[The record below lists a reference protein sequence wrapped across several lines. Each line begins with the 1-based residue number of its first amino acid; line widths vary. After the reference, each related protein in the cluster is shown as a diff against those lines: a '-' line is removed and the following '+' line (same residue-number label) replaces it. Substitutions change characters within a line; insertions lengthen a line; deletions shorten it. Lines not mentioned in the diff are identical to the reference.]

1 MAVGLDALASAD
13 ASMLSEQLSGLA
25 ERIVLG
31 DVTGKNQILDAALL
45 VQRATRTQTDEGVA
59 RLSRTLPDRL
69 RLRYIGPQPLTPSST
84 ASWQVSRYGP
94 DHWPLPGHSP
104 RCEAL
109 LGLLSR

>member
-1 MAVGLDALASAD
+1 LGEAMAVGLDALASAD

-69 RLRYIGPQPLTPSST
+69 RLPLHRSTTPYSFIDGEL
-84 ASWQVSRYGP
+84 AGEPVW
-94 DHWPLPGHSP
+94 
-104 RCEAL
+104 A
-109 LGLLSR
+109 

>member
-69 RLRYIGPQPLTPSST
+69 RLRYIGPQPPYSFIDGELAGEPVW
-84 ASWQVSRYGP
+84 A
-94 DHWPLPGHSP
+94 
-104 RCEAL
+104 
-109 LGLLSR
+109 